1 MINKILQSILG
12 KKNEIFIL
20 CFFLIYFYLWNIFNF
35 NNIKIN
41 NNTLTQAI
49 DLFKFKPYLSF
60 FLDSIISNINFK
72 YYLGYVILP
81 SLWPLL
87 IFIII
92 KRYTLSNIWA
102 YSISLL
108 SISSTENFPFI
119 DFLLGIFKSTSIIEH
134 VNLYENFEIMG
145 FPIPSFSLLYF
156 GLLFYFSLEIIKIK
170 TSRLYILTFLW
181 FLGIFVHPV
190 DGLLG
195 LFYWLSLIYFF
206 YVLKK
211 FKFNYLFVFFILVLS
226 TISLLLIFKQINFD
240 LLVLE
245 KKQTFPLYNFIFHF
259 VLPLTIMIF
268 LIINSKIDFYEF
280 VLKFLNIYILMF
292 IELLIIFCSINGM
305 GFDLAMFENRITMF
319 LLHFLYY
326 IPIIYYLNRDQFF
339 LIKKYNNTNKLVVFL
354 NHFLFFMF
362 NKYKNFYLIPFT
374 IMLFAYLILSLGI
387 YV

>member
-1 MINKILQSILG
+1 MRGKILQSISG
-12 KKNEIFIL
+12 KKNEIFIF
-20 CFFLIYFYLWNIFNF
+20 CFFLIYFYLWNVFNF

-49 DLFKFKPYLSF
+49 GLFNFKPYLSF

-81 SLWPLL
+81 SLWSLL

-92 KRYTLSNIWA
+92 KKYTLSNIWA

-108 SISSTENFPFI
+108 SVISSENFPFI
-119 DFLLGIFKSTSIIEH
+119 NFLLGIFKSTSVFEF

-145 FPIPSFSLLYF
+145 FPIPSFSIIYF

-170 TSRLYILTFLW
+170 KNKLYILTFLW

-206 YVLKK
+206 SILKK
-211 FKFNYLFVFFILVLS
+211 FKFDYLFIFFILVLS
-226 TISLLLIFKQINFD
+226 GISLVLIFKQISFD

-245 KKQTFPLYNFIFHF
+245 KNQIFPLYNFIFYF

-268 LIINSKIDFYEF
+268 LIINSKIDFHEF

-292 IELLIIFCSINGM
+292 IELLIIFCSINGI

-319 LLHFLYY
+319 LLHYLYY
-326 IPIIYYLNRDQFF
+326 IPIIYYLNRDHFF
-339 LIKKYNNTNKLVVFL
+339 LIKKYDKTNKLVVFL
-354 NHFLFFMF
+354 NNFLFFIF

-374 IMLFAYLILSLGI
+374 IMLFAYLLLSLGI